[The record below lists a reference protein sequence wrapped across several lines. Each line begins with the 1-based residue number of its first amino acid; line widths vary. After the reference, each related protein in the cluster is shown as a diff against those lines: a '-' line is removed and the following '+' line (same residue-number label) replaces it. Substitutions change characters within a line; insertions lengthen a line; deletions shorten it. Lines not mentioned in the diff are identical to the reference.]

1 MKVCCLFEVCVR
13 ASLGSDPRFVKFESP
28 IQIPMQKSSLPP
40 LDLLGR
46 FSSSAYSLSL
56 SARFPLSLSSLRAPH
71 VIAVDSE
78 PRELSLSFISLSVF
92 SLPASNSRPRNHT
105 SLLRA
110 RSHDR
115 RRRQLPAPPVPRC
128 PAAAL
133 QRVPEPFHPAL
144 PLPPAC
150 RLGRLSVPA
159 GPLSSPEPC
168 LSACPAPKPPEE
180 SLFPIPLSFSFQ
192 KGFK

>member
-1 MKVCCLFEVCVR
+1 
-13 ASLGSDPRFVKFESP
+13 
-28 IQIPMQKSSLPP
+28 MQKSSLPP
-40 LDLLGR
+40 SDLLGR
-46 FSSSAYSLSL
+46 FSSSAYSLSFSSFPPQPL
-56 SARFPLSLSSLRAPH
+56 FPTCAARDRGRLRAER
-71 VIAVDSE
+71 A
-78 PRELSLSFISLSVF
+78 LSLSFISLFVF
-92 SLPASNSRPRNHT
+92 SLPASNSCPRNRT
-105 SLLRA
+105 PLLRA
-110 RSHDR
+110 RSRDR

-159 GPLSSPEPC
+159 GPLSSLEPC
-168 LSACPAPKPPEE
+168 LSSCPACKLPEK
-180 SLFPIPLSFSFQ
+180 SLFPLPLSFSFQ